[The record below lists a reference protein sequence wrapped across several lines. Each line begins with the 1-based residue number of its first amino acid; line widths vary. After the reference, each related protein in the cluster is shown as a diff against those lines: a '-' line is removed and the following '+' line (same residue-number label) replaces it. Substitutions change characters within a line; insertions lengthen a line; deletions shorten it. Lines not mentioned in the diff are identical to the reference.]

1 MKNLLHNIQILAM
14 LALTMIGIQSCS
26 DELHDVGDVQV
37 SFTAMLPTDTRTR
50 SFGKAEQ
57 VNTLVVGIFKKGV
70 ADMHTNSG
78 GSWNYYEIDRQS
90 FPING
95 TSVNVQ
101 LTLAQEQTYSF
112 VFWAYYYDGNQNIYN
127 IDDLTA
133 IVMNAL
139 PDPIT
144 FAQAEAADAFFA
156 TMEDITITG
165 DCSYPVELIRP
176 LAQINVGTT
185 GKTMQASF
193 TAKAAPDTF
202 HPFTNTVSGVTDYT
216 WNFSETTTETFSV
229 KYNDDNETVYNYLA
243 MGYLFAPTTATKIS
257 AELTL
262 TDGDASKTVQFPQV
276 EIEANQRSNIAGNFT
291 QQQEN

>member
-1 MKNLLHNIQILAM
+1 M

-37 SFTAMLPTDTRTR
+37 SFTATLPTDIRTR

-70 ADMHTNSG
+70 ADVHNNSG

-90 FPING
+90 FPIND
-95 TSVNVQ
+95 TSIDVQ

-112 VFWAYYYDGNQNIYN
+112 VFWACDGNQNIYN

-139 PDPIT
+139 PNSIT

-165 DCSYPVELIRP
+165 DCSYPVELVRP

-185 GKTMQASF
+185 GTPMQATF
-193 TAKAAPDTF
+193 TASGAPKTF
-202 HPFTNTVSGVTDYT
+202 HPFTNTVSGAAEFS
-216 WNFSETTTETFSV
+216 WNINETTTETFSA
-229 KYNDDNETVYNYLA
+229 DGTEYNYLA
-243 MGYLFAPTTATKIS
+243 MGYVFAPTTATNIS
-257 AELTL
+257 AKLTL
-262 TDGDASKTVQFPQV
+262 TDGNNSKMVEFPQV

-291 QQQEN
+291 PTE

>member
-14 LALTMIGIQSCS
+14 LALTMAGIQSCS

-37 SFTAMLPTDTRTR
+37 SFTATLPTDTRTR
-50 SFGKAEQ
+50 AFGKAEQ
-57 VNTLVVGIFKKGV
+57 VNTLEVGIFKKGV
-70 ADMHTNSG
+70 TDVHTNSG

-95 TSVNVQ
+95 TSVDVQ
-101 LTLAQEQTYSF
+101 LTLTQEQKYSF
-112 VFWAYYYDGNQNIYN
+112 VFWAYDGNQSIYN

-133 IVMNAL
+133 IEMNTL
-139 PDPIT
+139 PNTIT

-165 DCSYPVELIRP
+165 NCSYPVELVRP

-185 GKTMQASF
+185 VTPMQAVF
-193 TAKAAPDTF
+193 KANDVPDTF
-202 HPFTNTVSGVTDYT
+202 YPFTNTVSGAAEFT
-216 WNFSETTTETFSV
+216 WKFSETTSETFSA
-229 KYNDDNETVYNYLA
+229 DGTEYNYLA
-243 MGYLFAPTTATKIS
+243 MGYVFAPTKATNIS

-262 TDGDASKTVQFPQV
+262 TNGDTSKTVEFPQV

-291 QQQEN
+291 PTE

>member
-37 SFTAMLPTDTRTR
+37 SFTATLPTDIRTR

-70 ADMHTNSG
+70 ADVHNNSG

-90 FPING
+90 FPIND
-95 TSVNVQ
+95 TSIDVQ

-112 VFWAYYYDGNQNIYN
+112 VFWACDGNQNIYD

-133 IVMNAL
+133 IEMNTL
-139 PDPIT
+139 PNPIT
-144 FAQAEAADAFFA
+144 FSEAEAADAFFA

-165 DCSYPVELIRP
+165 DCSYPVELVRP

-185 GKTMQASF
+185 GTPMQATF
-193 TAKAAPDTF
+193 TASGAPKTF
-202 HPFTNTVSGVTDYT
+202 HPFTNTVSGAAEFS
-216 WNFSETTTETFSV
+216 WNINETTTETFSA
-229 KYNDDNETVYNYLA
+229 DGTEYNYLA
-243 MGYLFAPTTATKIS
+243 MGYVFAPTTATNIS
-257 AELTL
+257 AKLTL
-262 TDGDASKTVQFPQV
+262 TDGNNSKTVEFPQV

-291 QQQEN
+291 PTE

>member
-1 MKNLLHNIQILAM
+1 MKNLLHNISIM
-14 LALTMIGIQSCS
+14 VVLALMMVGIQSCS
-26 DELHDVGDVQV
+26 DDWQEVGDVRV
-37 SFTAMLPTDTRTR
+37 SFTATLPTDTRTR
-50 SFGKAEQ
+50 SFGKAEL
-57 VNTLVVGIFKKGV
+57 VNTLVVGVFKKGV
-70 ADMHTNSG
+70 ADVHTNSSG
-78 GSWNYYEIDRQS
+78 NWSYHEIDRKS
-90 FPING
+90 FPIYG
-95 TSVNVQ
+95 TSADVQ

-112 VFWAYYYDGNQNIYN
+112 IFWAYDSNQNIYN

-133 IVMNAL
+133 IEMNAL
-139 PDPIT
+139 PNPIT
-144 FAQAEAADAFFA
+144 FTQAEAADAFFA
-156 TMEDITITG
+156 TMGNITITG

>member
-14 LALTMIGIQSCS
+14 LALTMVGIQSCS
-26 DELHDVGDVQV
+26 DDWHDVGDVQV
-37 SFTAMLPTDTRTR
+37 NFTATLPTDTRTR
-50 SFGKAEQ
+50 AFGKAEQ

-70 ADMHTNSG
+70 ADVHTNNG
-78 GSWNYYEIDRQS
+78 GSWSYYEIDRQS

-95 TSVNVQ
+95 TSVDVQ

-112 VFWAYYYDGNQNIYN
+112 VFWAYDGNQNIYD

-133 IVMNAL
+133 IVMNPL
-139 PDPIT
+139 PSSIT
-144 FAQAEAADAFFA
+144 FSEAEAMDAFFA

-165 DCSYPVELIRP
+165 DCSYPVELVRP

-185 GKTMQASF
+185 GTQMQATF
-193 TAKAAPDTF
+193 KAKAVPDTF
-202 HPFTNTVSGVTDYT
+202 YPFTNTVSGTADYT
-216 WNFSETTTETFSV
+216 WNFSETTAETFSA
-229 KYNDDNETVYNYLA
+229 DGTEYNYLA
-243 MGYLFAPTTATKIS
+243 MGYVFAPTTATKIS

-262 TDGDASKTVQFPQV
+262 KDGNANKTVEFPQV

-291 QQQEN
+291 PTE

>member
-14 LALTMIGIQSCS
+14 LALTMAGIQSCS
-26 DELHDVGDVQV
+26 DDWHDVGDVQV
-37 SFTAMLPTDTRTR
+37 NFTATLPTDTRTR
-50 SFGKAEQ
+50 AFGKAEQ

-70 ADMHTNSG
+70 ADVHTNNG
-78 GSWNYYEIDRQS
+78 GSWSYHEIDRQS

-95 TSVNVQ
+95 TSVDVQ

-112 VFWAYYYDGNQNIYN
+112 VFWAYDGNQNIYD

-133 IVMNAL
+133 IEMNTL
-139 PDPIT
+139 PNTIT

-165 DCSYPVELIRP
+165 DCSYPVELVRP

-185 GKTMQASF
+185 GTPMQAVF
-193 TAKAAPDTF
+193 KANDVPDTF
-202 HPFTNTVSGVTDYT
+202 YPFTNTVSGAAEFT
-216 WNFSETTTETFSV
+216 WNFSETTTETFSA
-229 KYNDDNETVYNYLA
+229 DGTEYNYLA
-243 MGYLFAPTTATKIS
+243 MGYVFAPTTATKIS

-262 TDGDASKTVQFPQV
+262 KDGNANKTVEFPQV

-291 QQQEN
+291 PTE

>member
-37 SFTAMLPTDTRTR
+37 SFTATLPTDIRTR

-70 ADMHTNSG
+70 ADVHNNSG

-90 FPING
+90 FPIND
-95 TSVNVQ
+95 TSIDVQ

-112 VFWAYYYDGNQNIYN
+112 VFWACDGNQNIYD

-133 IVMNAL
+133 IEMNTL
-139 PDPIT
+139 PNPIT
-144 FAQAEAADAFFA
+144 FSEAEAADAFFA

-165 DCSYPVELIRP
+165 DCSYPVELVRP

-185 GKTMQASF
+185 GTPMQATF
-193 TAKAAPDTF
+193 TASGAPKTF
-202 HPFTNTVSGVTDYT
+202 HPFTNTVSGAAEFT
-216 WNFSETTTETFSV
+216 WNINETTTETFSA
-229 KYNDDNETVYNYLA
+229 DDTEYNYLA
-243 MGYLFAPTTATKIS
+243 MGYVFAPTTATNIS
-257 AELTL
+257 AKLTL
-262 TDGDASKTVQFPQV
+262 TDGNNSKMVEFPQV

-291 QQQEN
+291 PTE

>member
-1 MKNLLHNIQILAM
+1 M
-14 LALTMIGIQSCS
+14 LALMVVGIQSCS
-26 DELHDVGDVQV
+26 DDLQETGDVEV

-78 GSWNYYEIDRQS
+78 GSWDYYEIDRQS

-95 TSVNVQ
+95 TSVDVQ

-112 VFWAYYYDGNQNIYN
+112 VFWAYDGNQSIYD
-127 IDDLTA
+127 ITKLTA
-133 IVMNAL
+133 IEMNTL
-139 PDPIT
+139 PNTIT

-165 DCSYPVELIRP
+165 DCSYPVKLVRP

-185 GKTMQASF
+185 GTPMQATF
-193 TAKAAPDTF
+193 TAKAVPNTF
-202 HPFTNTVSGVTDYT
+202 YPFTNTVSGNAEFT
-216 WNFSETTTETFSV
+216 WNFSDTTTETFSADGTA
-229 KYNDDNETVYNYLA
+229 YHYLA
-243 MGYLFAPTTATKIS
+243 MGYLFAPTTAMQIA

-262 TDGDASKTVQFPQV
+262 TDGENSKTVEFPEV
-276 EIEANQRSNIAGNFT
+276 EIEANQRSNIAGGFT
-291 QQQEN
+291 AE